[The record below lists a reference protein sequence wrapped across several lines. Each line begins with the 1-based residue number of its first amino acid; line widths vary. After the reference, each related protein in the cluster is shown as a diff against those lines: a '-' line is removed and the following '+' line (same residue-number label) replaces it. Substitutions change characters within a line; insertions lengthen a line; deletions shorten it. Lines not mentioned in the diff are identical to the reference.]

1 MQSQLQALLA
11 ELKKKPLLDRSRE
24 KILWAACKDGC
35 GDSRDELITSYQPLV
50 FKTALA
56 FGASEPLTLDLIQEG
71 TVGLIEALER
81 YEPER
86 GVAFSLFALH
96 RIRGR
101 MTDYLKKETG
111 AGQLMLD
118 APAIEERSTWVE
130 QLVDAG
136 VSPEQAAET
145 QFLQTEVK
153 KALAR
158 LPIKEQQ
165 VLCGLYVDEAPPA
178 ELAQTI
184 DVSLTHI
191 YRLQKQGVRRVRG
204 MLSRLMHEMKEW

>member
-24 KILWAACKDGC
+24 TALWVACKDG
-35 GDSRDELITSYQPLV
+35 GIDSRDELITSYQPLV

-56 FGASEPLTLDLIQEG
+56 FGVSEPLTLDLIQEG
-71 TVGLIEALER
+71 TIGLIEALER
-81 YEPER
+81 YEPAR

-111 AGQLMLD
+111 AGQLTLD
-118 APAIEERSTWVE
+118 APSSEEERTWAE
-130 QLVDAG
+130 RLVDEG
-136 VSPEQAAET
+136 ILPEQAAET
-145 QFLQTEVK
+145 QFLQAEVK
-153 KALAR
+153 KAMAR
-158 LPIKEQQ
+158 LPVKEQQ
-165 VLCGLYVDEAPPA
+165 VLCGLYADEAPPA

-204 MLSRLMHEMKEW
+204 MLSRLIHEMKEW

>member
-1 MQSQLQALLA
+1 MQSQLQGLFA
-11 ELKKKPLLDRSRE
+11 ELKKQPLLERSRE
-24 KILWAACKDGC
+24 AELWAACKNGC
-35 GDSRDELITSYQPLV
+35 GDSREELITSYQPLV

-56 FGASEPLTLDLIQEG
+56 FGSGETLTLDLIQEG

-111 AGQLMLD
+111 AGQLTLD
-118 APAIEERSTWVE
+118 APTSEERTWAE
-130 QLVDAG
+130 RLVDDG
-136 VSPEQAAET
+136 ILPEQAAEA
-145 QFLQTEVK
+145 QFLQAEVK
-153 KALAR
+153 KAVAR
-158 LPIKEQQ
+158 LPVKEQQ

-204 MLSRLMHEMKEW
+204 MLSRLIHEMKEW

>member
-24 KILWAACKDGC
+24 TALWVACKDG
-35 GDSRDELITSYQPLV
+35 GIDSRDELITSYQPLV

-56 FGASEPLTLDLIQEG
+56 FGVSEPLTLDLIQEG

-86 GVAFSLFALH
+86 GVAFSLFAVH

-101 MTDYLKKETG
+101 MTDYLKKEAG

-118 APAIEERSTWVE
+118 APAFAEMPTWAE
-130 QLVDAG
+130 QLVDEG
-136 VSPEQAAET
+136 VSPEQAAEERFI
-145 QFLQTEVK
+145 QAEVK
-153 KALAR
+153 KALTR
-158 LPIKEQQ
+158 LPVKEQQ
-165 VLCGLYVDEAPPA
+165 VLRGLYVDEAPPA

-184 DVSLTHI
+184 DVSLTHV

-204 MLSRLMHEMKEW
+204 ILSRLIHEMREW

>member
-24 KILWAACKDGC
+24 TALWAACKDGC

-86 GVAFSLFALH
+86 GVAFSLFAVH

-101 MTDYLKKETG
+101 MTDYLKKEAG

-118 APAIEERSTWVE
+118 APAFAEMPTWAE
-130 QLVDAG
+130 QLVDEG
-136 VSPEQAAET
+136 VSPEQAAEA

-158 LPIKEQQ
+158 FFYSSI
-165 VLCGLYVDEAPPA
+165 
-178 ELAQTI
+178 
-184 DVSLTHI
+184 
-191 YRLQKQGVRRVRG
+191 
-204 MLSRLMHEMKEW
+204 